1 MKVIY
6 LATAVAIASA
16 LAAFPA
22 QAFTWP
28 GTTHSN
34 GNNITQ
40 SQQSPSSTSIVVQKP
55 NSGNTAKTYQSGSN
69 NFALI
74 IQGGSGDSATIKQ

>member
-6 LATAVAIASA
+6 LATAVATVSA

-28 GTTHSN
+28 GTTHSG

-40 SQQSPSSTSIVVQKP
+40 TQHSPTSVSIVVQKP
-55 NSGNTAKTYQSGSN
+55 YSGNTAKTYQSGSN
-69 NFALI
+69 NVAVI
-74 IQGGSGDSATIKQ
+74 IQGGSGDTATIKQ